1 MAGGYESQR
10 SSLSSI
16 EHPLS
21 LIYMHLQTH
30 SENHLYKHKQQD
42 KQGLKTE
49 AGQQPGAVFS
59 HSTHKH
65 MHINTHEDMRWHART
80 HTRAHTHTRTH
91 TDTHTHSHSHTHT
104 TSNYRRLIEVSATVI
119 VFVHL
124 GMKEPFWPVS
134 RRHQCGTA
142 QAGAQLG
149 YVCLR
154 LSGRGAAKCGC
165 TSLPHSSTHQL
176 PLNKYTQPT
185 GSNND
190 IQPEREERTPFRK
203 HLHAQKSA
211 VG

>member
-1 MAGGYESQR
+1 MRARGPPWA
-10 SSLSSI
+10 
-16 EHPLS
+16 PLN
-21 LIYMHLQTH
+21 TH
-30 SENHLYKHKQQD
+30 SAWYTCTYKHTGKITYTNTSR
-42 KQGLKTE
+42 KTNKDSRQRQ
-49 AGQQPGAVFS
+49 ANNQALFFS
-59 HSTHKH
+59 PSPPTNTCIWTH
-65 MHINTHEDMRWHART
+65 THEDMYSCT
-80 HTRAHTHTRTH
+80 
-91 TDTHTHSHSHTHT
+91 HSHTHT
-104 TSNYRRLIEVSATVI
+104 TSNYRRLIEVSTLVI

-124 GMKEPFWPVS
+124 GMKEPFWPVW
-134 RRHQCGTA
+134 RRQQCGAA

-190 IQPEREERTPFRK
+190 IQPEREERMPFRK